1 MISMKI
7 ELRNIGEDIKL
18 NGEEYVN
25 IHTKSLDKD
34 IEFVVSQINY
44 LYDENQKIKVKSN
57 IKEEEIRRSISN
69 ISHDLR
75 TPLTSIIGYIQLI
88 QDENSSYEEKKIYI
102 DIVERRTKNLETLIS
117 NFYDLSRL
125 EESNYE
131 FNLQNTNLKSI
142 LSQNIAMF
150 YNEFIKKDIDP
161 NIYMEDDIKD
171 IVTDKSAVNRIFA
184 NLINNIIKHGDGGVR
199 ISLKNEDDYIVSEFV
214 NNAPNLKEDDANK
227 VFERFYIGDKSRSN
241 SSTGLGLSVTKS
253 LVEKL
258 EHKIEAS
265 IVNNSFIITIKWST
279 NNKKTHLK
287 I

>member
-1 MISMKI
+1 MKI

-25 IHTKSLDKD
+25 IHTKALDKD

-102 DIVERRTKNLETLIS
+102 DIVERRTKNLEALIS
-117 NFYDLSRL
+117 NFYELSRL

-131 FNLQNTNLKSI
+131 FNLQNANLKSI

-150 YNEFIKKDIDP
+150 YDEFIKKDIDP

-199 ISLKNEDDYIVSEFV
+199 ISLKNEGDYIVSEFV
-214 NNAPNLKEDDANK
+214 NNAPNLREDDANK

-279 NNKKTHLK
+279 NNKKTP
-287 I
+287 

>member
-102 DIVERRTKNLETLIS
+102 DIVERRTKNLEALIS

-150 YNEFIKKDIDP
+150 YNEFIKKDINP

-199 ISLKNEDDYIVSEFV
+199 ISLKNEGDYIVSEFV

-279 NNKKTHLK
+279 NNKKIHLK